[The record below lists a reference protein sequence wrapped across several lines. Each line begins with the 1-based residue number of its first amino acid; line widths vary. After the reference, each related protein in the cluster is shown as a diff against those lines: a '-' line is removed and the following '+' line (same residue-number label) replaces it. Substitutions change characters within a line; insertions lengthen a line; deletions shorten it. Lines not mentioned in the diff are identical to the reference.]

1 MRPISPF
8 IAFCHAHRDKVKAA
22 NPNAAFGET
31 GRVLTQLWK
40 ELSESEK
47 AAYRNPVHGGVFMIM
62 EETHSVPPPHKKP
75 LPAFLAFC
83 RAKRD
88 QVYVDNPRAKLGE
101 IDRILYDLWKDL
113 RANEK
118 EAYRKS
124 VEDGTGLRRSTR
136 LKNRI
141 LGKKLP

>member
-8 IAFCHAHRDKVKAA
+8 IAFCDAHRDKVKAA

-31 GRVLTQLWK
+31 SRLLTQLWN
-40 ELSESEK
+40 ELSDSEK
-47 AAYRNPVHGGVFMIM
+47 AAYRNPVHEGVFMIVD
-62 EETHSVPPPHKKP
+62 SAPPSHKKH
-75 LPAFLAFC
+75 LPTFLAFC
-83 RAKRD
+83 RAQRD
-88 QVYVDNPRAKLGE
+88 QVCVNNPRAKLGE

-113 RANEK
+113 SASEQ

-124 VEDGTGLRRSTR
+124 VADGTGLRRSTR
-136 LKNRI
+136 LKNRL

>member
-8 IAFCHAHRDKVKAA
+8 IAFCHAHRDRVKAA
-22 NPNAAFGET
+22 KPNAAFGET

-62 EETHSVPPPHKKP
+62 DSAPPSYKKP

-88 QVYVDNPRAKLGE
+88 QVYVENPRAKLGE
-101 IDRILYDLWKDL
+101 IDRILYDLWQDL
-113 RANEK
+113 SASEK
-118 EAYRKS
+118 EAFRKS
-124 VEDGTGLRRSTR
+124 VADGTGLRRSTR
-136 LKNRI
+136 LKNRL